1 MLRRASYQKPLVS
14 EIAIINNKGNVII
27 APGQGKTPIS
37 LLHDST
43 CEKLAFPYIF
53 PERKLGYSVLWGIPV
68 STVWYLN
75 KRLLNFHQTFASDSV
90 SIFFARFVFGQD
102 HQHSSENH
110 GINAGQLTVGT
121 IKQNYRGTV
130 DRFVAIDNVLSF
142 MSSVKWTQAYLK

>member
-1 MLRRASYQKPLVS
+1 MP
-14 EIAIINNKGNVII
+14 IINGKENVII
-27 APGQGKTPIS
+27 APGQVKTPIS